1 VAFRRSAPVLG
12 RKPLSGA
19 IMFRQGQ
26 GAMSYRATIAKIS
39 RQKGLAMLAFLKSE
53 LFFRFLGGFAIGA
66 VAMFALQ
73 PNNEPPALTST
84 AIASTATPV
93 GSAAL

>member
-1 VAFRRSAPVLG
+1 MLWQVWWVWIVAGFALGVLEVIAPG
-12 RKPLSGA
+12 Y
-19 IMFRQGQ
+19 I
-26 GAMSYRATIAKIS
+26 
-39 RQKGLAMLAFLKSE
+39 FL
-53 LFFRFLGGFAIGA
+53 GFAIGA